1 MARILTGV
9 EGLDEITRGGLVE
22 GDSVLVAGSPGTG
35 KTSLGM
41 QFIYSGITKYDE
53 PGFFITFEEFPQ
65 QIYRDA
71 LAFGWDF
78 RRLEEEDKLK
88 VLFTSPEL
96 MQQDV
101 QRQEGLLPQ
110 MIREINARRVVVD
123 SITHFRRL
131 TDDPGEFREMIYG
144 VINALKR
151 EGLTAML
158 IRELVESDVPGSGSE
173 EYIADSVIYLTR
185 ENVGGQRMRFLEI
198 IKSRGAHHLPGR
210 SLFFIQ
216 DDGVRVV
223 PPYRSPFFR
232 FEQAA
237 STGYPDLDH
246 LLGGGIPQ
254 GAFYLFEVSSDIHQ
268 AVFEANFL
276 REALAAGD
284 IFSLVD
290 TESSLPGPLVDTAAR
305 FGLSEQLDSAR
316 SSQQVVILPPRPD
329 IADALKDL
337 QSKTSGRTKLRVFID
352 LTRTLAGMTS
362 DEFLRNLS
370 TTLTESLRERGAVAM
385 ATLNPDVTDRQ
396 SVERIRSL
404 ADGIVRVWQEG
415 PYNYLQVVKTINS
428 VRTPVIA
435 FLEIAEP
442 PYIELLEY

>member
-9 EGLDEITRGGLVE
+9 DGLDEITRGGFVE
-22 GDSVLVAGSPGTG
+22 SDSVLVAGSPGTG

-41 QFIYSGITKYDE
+41 QYIYNGITKYDE

-71 LAFGWDF
+71 LSFGWDF

-96 MQQDV
+96 MQQDI

-123 SITHFRRL
+123 SVTHFRRL

-158 IRELVESDVPGSGSE
+158 IRELTETDVPGSGSE
-173 EYIADSVIYLTR
+173 EYIADSVLYLTR
-185 ENVGGQRMRFLEI
+185 ENVNGQRMRFLEV
-198 IKSRGAHHLPGR
+198 IKSRGARHHPGR
-210 SLFFIQ
+210 SLLFIH
-216 DDGVRVV
+216 DEGVRVV

-232 FEQAA
+232 FDQAA
-237 STGYPDLDH
+237 STGHSDLDD
-246 LLGGGIPQ
+246 LLGGGIPD
-254 GAFYLFEVSSDIHQ
+254 GAFYLFEMSSDIHQ
-268 AVFEANFL
+268 AVFQVNFL

-284 IFSLVD
+284 IYAVVD
-290 TESSLPGPLVDTAAR
+290 RDPSLPWALTNAASR
-305 FGLSEQLDSAR
+305 FGMAEQLDAAR
-316 SSQQVVILPPRPD
+316 ESEQVAIVAPNSD
-329 IADALKDL
+329 IGDSLREIHEKGQVRA
-337 QSKTSGRTKLRVFID
+337 KTRVFVD
-352 LTRTLAGMTS
+352 LTGMLAGMAS
-362 DEFLRNLS
+362 DEFMRQLGA
-370 TTLTESLRERGAVAM
+370 LTESLRRLGAVCM
-385 ATLNPDVTDRQ
+385 ATLDPDVTDRQ
-396 SVERIRSL
+396 SAERIRAL
-404 ADGIVRVWQEG
+404 ADGIIRVWRDG
-415 PYNYLQVVKTINS
+415 AYNYLQVLKTVNS
-428 VRTPVIA
+428 ARTPVTA

>member
-9 EGLDEITRGGLVE
+9 EGLDDITRGGFVE

-41 QFIYSGITKYDE
+41 QFLYSGITKYNE

-71 LAFGWDF
+71 LSFGWDF
-78 RRLEEEDKLK
+78 RRLEEEDKLR

-96 MQQDV
+96 MQQDI
-101 QRQEGLLPQ
+101 QRQEGLVPQ

-123 SITHFRRL
+123 SITHLRRL

-151 EGLTAML
+151 EGLTSML
-158 IRELVESDVPGSGSE
+158 IRELVESEVPGSGSE

-185 ENVGGQRMRFLEI
+185 ENVDGQRMRFLEV
-198 IKSRGAHHLPGR
+198 IKSRGTHHLPGR
-210 SLFFIQ
+210 CLFFIH
-216 DDGVRVV
+216 DEGVRVV

-237 STGYPDLDH
+237 STGHPGLDD
-246 LLGGGIPQ
+246 LLGGGIPD
-254 GAFYLFEVSSDIHQ
+254 GALYLFEISSDIHQ
-268 AVFEANFL
+268 RVLEANFL

-284 IFSLVD
+284 VVAVVD
-290 TESSLPGPLVDTAAR
+290 PAASSLPLTLVDAAER
-305 FGLSEQLDSAR
+305 FGLASELKAAYE
-316 SSQQVVILPPRPD
+316 SQQVVVLAAGAEIPPALKALQERAPRGAKVRVFLNAMRALGVVPPD
-329 IADALKDL
+329 QFLRDFALVADA
-337 QSKTSGRTKLRVFID
+337 
-352 LTRTLAGMTS
+352 
-362 DEFLRNLS
+362 
-370 TTLTESLRERGAVAM
+370 LRERGALGM
-385 ATLNPDVTDRQ
+385 ATLSRDVLDRQ
-396 SVERIRSL
+396 SVERIHSL
-404 ADGIVRVWQEG
+404 ADGIIRVWREG
-415 PYNYLQVVKTINS
+415 TYNYLQVMKTVNS
-428 VRTPVIA
+428 ARTPVVA

-442 PYIELLEY
+442 PFIELLEY

>member
-9 EGLDEITRGGLVE
+9 EGLDDITRGGFVE

-41 QFIYSGITKYDE
+41 QFLYSGITKYNE
-53 PGFFITFEEFPQ
+53 PGFFITFEEFSQ

-71 LAFGWDF
+71 LSFGWDF
-78 RRLEEEDKLK
+78 RRLEEEDKLR

-96 MQQDV
+96 MQQDI
-101 QRQEGLLPQ
+101 QRQEGLVPQ

-123 SITHFRRL
+123 SITHLRRL

-151 EGLTAML
+151 EGLTSML

-185 ENVGGQRMRFLEI
+185 ENVDGQRMRFLEV
-198 IKSRGAHHLPGR
+198 IKSRGTHHLPGR
-210 SLFFIQ
+210 CLFFIH
-216 DDGVRVV
+216 DEGVRVV

-237 STGYPDLDH
+237 STGHPGLDD
-246 LLGGGIPQ
+246 LLGGGIPD
-254 GAFYLFEVSSDIHQ
+254 GALYLFEISSDIHQ
-268 AVFEANFL
+268 RVLEANFL

-284 IFSLVD
+284 VVAVVD
-290 TESSLPGPLVDTAAR
+290 PAASSLPLTLVDAAER
-305 FGLSEQLDSAR
+305 FGLASELKAAYEA
-316 SSQQVVILPPRPD
+316 QQVVVLAAGAEIPPALKALQERAPRGAKVRVFLNAMRALGAVPPD
-329 IADALKDL
+329 QFLRDFALVADA
-337 QSKTSGRTKLRVFID
+337 
-352 LTRTLAGMTS
+352 
-362 DEFLRNLS
+362 
-370 TTLTESLRERGAVAM
+370 LRERGALGM
-385 ATLNPDVTDRQ
+385 ATLSRDVLDRQ
-396 SVERIRSL
+396 SVERIHSL
-404 ADGIVRVWQEG
+404 ADGIIRVWREG
-415 PYNYLQVVKTINS
+415 TYNYLQVMKTVNS
-428 VRTPVIA
+428 ARTPVVA

-442 PYIELLEY
+442 PFIELLEY

>member
-9 EGLDEITRGGLVE
+9 DGLDEVTRGGLVQ

-35 KTSLGM
+35 KTSLAM
-41 QFIYSGITKYDE
+41 QFIYSGITRHDE

-71 LAFGWDF
+71 LGFGWDF

-96 MQQDV
+96 MQQDI

-131 TDDPGEFREMIYG
+131 TDDPGEFRDMIYG

-158 IRELVESDVPGSGSE
+158 IRELVETEAPGSGSE

-185 ENVGGQRMRFLEI
+185 EHVDGQRMRFLEV
-198 IKSRGAHHLPGR
+198 IKTRGAHHLPGR
-210 SLFFIQ
+210 SLFFIHG
-216 DDGVRVV
+216 DGVRVV

-237 STGYPDLDH
+237 STGHPDLDDR
-246 LLGGGIPQ
+246 LGGGIPE
-254 GAFYLFEVSSDIHQ
+254 GAFYLFEVSSDVHQ
-268 AVFEANFL
+268 TVFEINFL
-276 REALAAGD
+276 RESLAAGD
-284 IFSLVD
+284 AFAVVD
-290 TESSLPGPLVDTAAR
+290 AESSLPGSLVEAAAR
-305 FGLSEQLDSAR
+305 LGLKQQLETAR
-316 SSQQVVILPPRPD
+316 AAAQVTVVSPQSDLAAALEALQEKGRP
-329 IADALKDL
+329 
-337 QSKTSGRTKLRVFID
+337 KLRVFLD
-352 LTRTLAGMTS
+352 LTRVLAGMRS
-362 DEFLRNLS
+362 DELVPRLG
-370 TTLTESLRERGAVAM
+370 TLLTESLRRRGAVAM
-385 ATLNPDVTDRQ
+385 ATLNPDITDQQ
-396 SVERIRSL
+396 SLQRIRSL
-404 ADGIVRVWQEG
+404 ADGIIRVWREG
-415 PYNYLQVVKTINS
+415 NYNYLQVLKTVNS
-428 VRTPVIA
+428 VRTPVTA

-442 PYIELLEY
+442 PFFELLEY